1 MVVKKNWKV
10 CPISTLQ
17 TEQNFFYD
25 EIGDIIIKT
34 FTKCLLNQYMVRMGH
49 TTMNFFFRIK
59 YGKNELIEHSSIY
72 RTNCCSIYN
81 YIAV

>member
-25 EIGDIIIKT
+25 EIGDLSQNV
-34 FTKCLLNQYMVRMGH
+34 F
-49 TTMNFFFRIK
+49 
-59 YGKNELIEHSSIY
+59 
-72 RTNCCSIYN
+72 
-81 YIAV
+81 